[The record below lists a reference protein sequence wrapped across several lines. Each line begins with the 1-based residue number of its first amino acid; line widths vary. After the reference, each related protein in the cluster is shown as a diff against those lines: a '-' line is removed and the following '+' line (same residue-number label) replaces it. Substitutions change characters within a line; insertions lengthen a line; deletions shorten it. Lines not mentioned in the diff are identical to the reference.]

1 MSKKTSFAAA
11 FAGLFILSV
20 PVSAVAQETETS
32 FTFSDTLQ
40 TSFDTLAA
48 SRHAFVS
55 GVEAALD
62 GLTGDDRRDVME
74 ANADEA
80 RALQDAERELR
91 DLGAAEMEAAG
102 TELAGLEG
110 GRPAGPSTEA
120 EGFAGA
126 EAGPEGRGGEGAG
139 SEGRGGEGSGGRP

>member
-1 MSKKTSFAAA
+1 MSKKTSFAAV

-20 PVSAVAQETETS
+20 PATAVAQDTEAG
-32 FTFSDTLQ
+32 FTFSDALQ
-40 TSFDTLAA
+40 TSFDTLSA
-48 SRHAFVS
+48 SSDAFRS

-80 RALQDAERELR
+80 RALRDAERELR
-91 DLGAAEMEAAG
+91 DMGVAEMEAAG
-102 TELAGLEG
+102 IEVAVLEG
-110 GRPAGPSTEA
+110 GRPGGPGTEA

-126 EAGPEGRGGEGAG
+126 EAGPDGRGGEGPG
-139 SEGRGGEGSGGRP
+139 GQGGEGSGGRP